1 MRPLLESR
9 RLGGGSG
16 LWPCRPG
23 ARGSAPR
30 RRGGAGR
37 GERVCTGR
45 GGPPGARCGAARAG
59 RGSAL
64 TPGLGVPALPQVEV
78 IKKAYMQGEVE
89 VEDSESD
96 EEDGGNGEDGAASP
110 RNVGHN
116 IYILA
121 HQVPARRARPTHTP
135 ALRLHPGLASV
146 PDGVPGAILKT
157 LPFPARSVGVTSPE
171 TPRPREHPPGQQ
183 CTGLG
188 CVWSPRGEPRVRRGC
203 RPVRLS
209 PGRGRPRCPASRAA
223 SVGTGLSLRL
233 PSGGGGGADL

>member
-146 PDGVPGAILKT
+146 PDGGPGCHPQDAPVSRSLCWGHVPGNPPPPRAS
-157 LPFPARSVGVTSPE
+157 PWAAVHRVGVCLEPTGGAPGAPWVSTSE
-171 TPRPREHPPGQQ
+171 A
-183 CTGLG
+183 
-188 CVWSPRGEPRVRRGC
+188 EPRK
-203 RPVRLS
+203 RPTSLPGLPCGLCGNRLV
-209 PGRGRPRCPASRAA
+209 PATAF
-223 SVGTGLSLRL
+223 
-233 PSGGGGGADL
+233 GGGGGC